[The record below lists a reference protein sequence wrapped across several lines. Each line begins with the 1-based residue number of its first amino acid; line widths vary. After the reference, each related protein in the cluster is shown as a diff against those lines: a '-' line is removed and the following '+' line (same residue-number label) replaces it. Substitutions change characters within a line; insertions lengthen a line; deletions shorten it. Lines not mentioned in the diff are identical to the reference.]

1 MHSKV
6 IKNYLIE
13 LKTNTLILASL
24 VVQTVRNLL
33 AMQETWVQTLG
44 QEATLREWL
53 PTAVFL
59 PGEFHGWRSLAGRLQ
74 FMGLQRIGRG

>member
-1 MHSKV
+1 MYSKV

-44 QEATLREWL
+44 REATLREWL